1 MRCHR
6 ACSSR
11 PPVPPPASARHGRTR
26 ARGPGR
32 DHPRGG
38 HSHRPPPGPARTPAS
53 PADPDRAARA
63 GVPPPVPVT
72 PGARRPGHPRRSGD
86 VRPAPGGLAGRQPW
100 RGAGCVPR
108 VRRSR
113 GTGRPA
119 AGRGRI
125 RPVRP
130 VDDAAGGFTGPGPV
144 MGRARGSSGD
154 GRAGREAGGCPF
166 RPAWP
171 GPRAAGRG
179 FAGHGSASRPVCRP
193 GWSSAERRAR
203 VGSGGGYAVSRPV
216 AVRQACSTA
225 RSRAATRVSRA
236 MAWRLRR
243 P

>member
-1 MRCHR
+1 MQCHG

-11 PPVPPPASARHGRTR
+11 PPVPPAASARHGQTCV
-26 ARGPGR
+26 RGPGR

-38 HSHRPPPGPARTPAS
+38 HSHGPPPGPAHAPAS

-63 GVPPPVPVT
+63 GVPPPVPVK
-72 PGARRPGHPRRSGD
+72 PGARPPGHAHQPGD
-86 VRPAPGGLAGRQPW
+86 VRPITGGLAERQPW
-100 RGAGCVPR
+100 RGAGSSWR
-108 VRRSR
+108 
-113 GTGRPA
+113 TGRPA
-119 AGRGRI
+119 TGRGRI

-144 MGRARGSSGD
+144 MGRARGSSG
-154 GRAGREAGGCPF
+154 AGLAGQEAGACPF

-171 GPRAAGRG
+171 GPTLPARG

-193 GWSSAERRAR
+193 GWSSGERRAR
-203 VGSGGGYAVSRPV
+203 VGSGGAYAVSRPV

-225 RSRAATRVSRA
+225 RSRAATRASRAA
-236 MAWRLRR
+236 MAWRFWR

>member
-11 PPVPPPASARHGRTR
+11 PPVPPPASARYGRAR

-32 DHPRGG
+32 DHSGGG
-38 HSHRPPPGPARTPAS
+38 HSPGPPPGLRTRRAS
-53 PADPDRAARA
+53 PADPDRAACA
-63 GVPPPVPVT
+63 GVPPPVPVK
-72 PGARRPGHPRRSGD
+72 PGALRPGHVRQSGD
-86 VRPAPGGLAGRQPW
+86 VRPALGGLAGRQPW

-113 GTGRPA
+113 GSGRPA

-144 MGRARGSSGD
+144 MGRARGSNG
-154 GRAGREAGGCPF
+154 AGQEAGALPF

-171 GPRAAGRG
+171 GPHVAGRG

-193 GWSSAERRAR
+193 GWSSGERRAR
-203 VGSGGGYAVSRPV
+203 VGSGGVYAVSCPAV
-216 AVRQACSTA
+216 A
-225 RSRAATRVSRA
+225 
-236 MAWRLRR
+236 W
-243 P
+243 